1 VKPIL
6 ALGAILTSVA
16 LTTAPSAY
24 AQTKEQKAGA
34 RAAAEAGG
42 DAFDAGKYAE
52 AADLFERAERLLH
65 APPHLLYAARSH
77 AKLGHLV
84 EARELYLT
92 LTREHLPA
100 NAPRPFRDAQQ
111 QGEKELAAIEP
122 RLAYASVVVQGGSGA
137 VGVRVTRNGEPVPAE
152 LLGLPAP
159 VNPGEYTYQ
168 AFAEGMES
176 TTTTVSFRE
185 GVRETVVLTLREIP
199 GAKKK
204 PSAVASEPSES
215 TSGPPSPGNTV
226 PAQDAPS
233 SSSGRPLLI
242 GSLVGFGIAAA
253 GGAVGTVFLLQGLSR
268 QDEADAKFREVC
280 PNQVCPT
287 ETVKREVAPIDDD
300 AASKKNI
307 ALASYITG
315 GVGLVTGITLLIL
328 DQNRN
333 SSGIAGPTILPVA
346 GLGYAG
352 VAGRF

>member
-6 ALGAILTSVA
+6 ALGAILTSA
-16 LTTAPSAY
+16 CLITAAPAR
-24 AQTKEQKAGA
+24 AQTQEQKAGA

-42 DAFDAGKYAE
+42 DAYDAGKYAE

-92 LTREHLPA
+92 LTREHLAP
-100 NAPRPFRDAQQ
+100 NAPRPFREAQQ

-122 RLAYASVVVQGGSGA
+122 RLAYASVVVQGGAGA
-137 VGVRVTRNGEPVPAE
+137 QGVRVTRNGEQIAPE

-159 VNPGEYTYQ
+159 INPGEYTYQ

-176 TTTTVSFRE
+176 TTTTISFRE

-204 PSAVASEPSES
+204 PPVAADGSEPHPSTLSGS
-215 TSGPPSPGNTV
+215 TSSPPS
-226 PAQDAPS
+226 DAPS
-233 SSSGRPLLI
+233 SGGRPLLI
-242 GSLVGFGIAAA
+242 GSIVGFGVAAA
-253 GGAVGTVFLLQGLSR
+253 GGAIGTVFLLQGIHR
-268 QDEADAKFREVC
+268 QDEADAQFQMYCPSGVC
-280 PNQVCPT
+280 TDDVFDQNV
-287 ETVKREVAPIDDD
+287 RPIDRD
-300 AASKKNI
+300 AATKKNI

-315 GVGLVTGITLLIL
+315 GVGLVTGVTLLLL
-328 DQNRN
+328 DQNRQT
-333 SSGIAGPTILPVA
+333 STIGRASVTPLV